1 MLLPWGLAT
10 MRSTL
15 LLLATDPDV
24 LIEVASA
31 ARDAG
36 YLVAPGRY
44 HELGIDALT
53 RTQARVALVHVMHE
67 AAEAAAFG
75 ALARQLGTDVL
86 LFARRDAS
94 PEERARV
101 TAVSAVSAAPVLEYE
116 SAAALIQTMEQR
128 RAAE

>member
-15 LLLATDPDV
+15 LLLATDPDL
-24 LIEVASA
+24 LIDIASA

-36 YLVAPGRY
+36 YRVAPGRH

-53 RTQARVALVHVMHE
+53 RTQARIALVHVMHE
-67 AAEAAAFG
+67 AAAALTFAG
-75 ALARQLGTDVL
+75 LAEQLGTQVV

-101 TAVSAVSAAPVLEYE
+101 VTVSAVVTAPVLEYAG
-116 SAAALIQTMEQR
+116 AAALIHEMEQR
-128 RAAE
+128 RPAD

>member
-1 MLLPWGLAT
+1 

-15 LLLATDPDV
+15 LLLATDPDI
-24 LIEVASA
+24 LIDVASA

-67 AAEAAAFG
+67 AAEAMTFI
-75 ALARQLGTDVL
+75 ALAQRLGTEVL
-86 LFARRDAS
+86 LFARRGAP

-101 TAVSAVSAAPVLEYE
+101 AAVSAVSPAPLLEYE
-116 SAAALIQTMEQR
+116 SAAALIQAMDQR
-128 RAAE
+128 RANG

>member
-24 LIEVASA
+24 LIDVASA

-67 AAEAAAFG
+67 AAESPAFA
-75 ALARQLGTDVL
+75 ALAAQLGTEVL

-94 PEERARV
+94 PGERARV
-101 TAVSAVSAAPVLEYE
+101 ATVSAVTTAPVLEYAG
-116 SAAALIQTMEQR
+116 AAALIQEMDQR
-128 RAAE
+128 RSSD